1 MKKRII
7 ISSLVTVLF
16 SLILVTSAFITLLN
30 INEIQ
35 RTKDSLAIYNNF
47 FVDKY
52 VENEEID
59 LDKFKIK
66 GKHVRFTVI
75 KKDGSVIF
83 DTEGEVQEN
92 HKERDE
98 IKEAF
103 IKGQGTSVR
112 FSNTLAV
119 NLVYYA
125 TKINDTTVVRSS
137 VPSSVVEVILSG
149 DLKYY
154 IFIVIVVAFLALGL
168 SIKLARIILYPIK
181 ELEGA
186 TSKILS
192 GDLNKR
198 ARVYNDDE
206 IGALAR
212 SFNKM
217 AEELQIKIND
227 SYDKQNKLEAILESM
242 DSGVIAIDNH
252 GEIMLINPYVKKLFE
267 LKGDIIG
274 EQISNCIREYDL
286 LEFIK
291 SIPEIHSKEI
301 KLLRPVERDIKIKKA
316 PIINSNNATIGIVI
330 TLSDITDIKKLENM
344 RSQFVTNVTHELK
357 TPLTSIKGFSETLKF
372 VDDENIRNKFLDIIN
387 KEADRLGRLIN
398 DILVLS
404 NIENMHLLKNE
415 EFKPKEVLDEVIA
428 IISNEAMEKNIKI
441 NFVNKFNKKINGDRD
456 KFYQLSINLID
467 NAVKYSK
474 ENGEIII
481 ITDEIKDKFVLKVS
495 DNGIGIPEYD
505 LPRIFERFYRVDKSR
520 ATKGTG
526 LGLAIVKH
534 IVKLFN
540 GEISVES
547 ILDKGTTF
555 TVKLKNIQKSL

>member
-481 ITDEIKDKFVLKVS
+481 ITDEITDKFVLKVS